1 MAERGSTSRLRLE
14 GKICCSCKVTLPTPQ
29 TGRESYCN
37 RCRPPQ
43 KIVYAAFERKVGW
56 HVVFFDS
63 ASKRRLG
70 RELLLEE
77 DDKLY
82 ELAKRGQALNE
93 LADKQSIEAAIRG
106 GRGGLFLKLTPEQY
120 QKLEGRRT
128 NDGK

>member
-1 MAERGSTSRLRLE
+1 
-14 GKICCSCKVTLPTPQ
+14 
-29 TGRESYCN
+29 
-37 RCRPPQ
+37 
-43 KIVYAAFERKVGW
+43 
-56 HVVFFDS
+56 VVFFDS

-82 ELAKRGQALNE
+82 ELAKRGGALGE

-128 NDGK
+128 KDGR